1 MMVKQKGILIG
12 CIITLLFVMTTL
24 IIEGVPSYGVSS
36 PKTDGMVDA
45 GIIYGKN
52 NQFPIGVG
60 SDQGF
65 VFGSVEN
72 GVYSTILDL
81 SAYKSMMLYKDGF
94 YEPSGRTLM
103 TTGAYYLNG
112 QVKGGYHIQI
122 GSTFETYDQVLL
134 EFAVIQTLAPDA
146 YLAYDNGWR
155 VYAGHYLSQEEA
167 YANLN
172 TMSGGLSDF
181 ARIVTDPNP
190 SSVIVSVNDK
200 VLFSFDSTE
209 KEFIFSTQ
217 IFEVGAIKY
226 RGSFLVKRLPGSD
239 FTFINRVTM
248 SEYLYGVLPKEM
260 SGDWPIEALKAQ
272 AIAARNYVMMSGT
285 KYAAFGFNVDNTT
298 HSQVYGGYSAE
309 KPNSNRAVDE
319 TNGYVLTSVGE
330 IVPLYYHS
338 HSGGITD
345 NSEYVWNAAL
355 PYIKSTLD
363 PYSIGYPNTDWSATI
378 NRSDIEQR
386 LIIGG
391 YSIGSLK
398 TINIIERAPSGRV
411 MKLEFVGSISK
422 ATLVKDK
429 IRYVLGSAGL
439 KSSLFSF
446 DASTAVTNI
455 ERAKAGISGASMT
468 DTPNAASTTP
478 VSNNQSIAPL
488 VMTTNAGIYGNYIDS
503 NTLSIVEGGQTK
515 TKVMDKS
522 ALRNATDIYT
532 NAPQASVPYMYNST
546 ESFDM
551 SSGSVIFYG
560 HGYGHGLGMSQFGAK
575 KMAEMGMT
583 FEEILSFYYN
593 DTMLLKQ

>member
-1 MMVKQKGILIG
+1 MIVKQKGRLTG
-12 CIITLLFVMTTL
+12 CIVALFIVL
-24 IIEGVPSYGVSS
+24 SSFVPASYSVSS
-36 PKTDGMVDA
+36 PKTDGMVDV

-65 VFGSVEN
+65 IFGSVEN

-103 TTGAYYLNG
+103 TTGDYYLNG

-134 EFAVIQTLAPDA
+134 EFTAIQALAPDA

-155 VYAGHYLSQEEA
+155 VYTGHYLSQEEA

-172 TMSGGLSDF
+172 TMSGALSNF

-239 FTFINRVTM
+239 FTFINRVTL

-272 AIAARNYVMMSGT
+272 AIAAKNYVIMSGT

-298 HSQVYGGYSAE
+298 NSQVYGGYSAE

-411 MKLEFVGSISK
+411 TKLEFVGSISK

-446 DASTAVTNI
+446 DAGTAVTNI
-455 ERAKAGISGASMT
+455 ERAKAGTSASDSANT
-468 DTPNAASTTP
+468 ATTTP
-478 VSNNQSIAPL
+478 ASSNQSIAPL

-522 ALRNATDIYT
+522 ALRSATDIYT
-532 NAPQASVPYMYNST
+532 SAPQTSVPYMYNST

-583 FEEILSFYYN
+583 FEEILSFYYK
-593 DTMLLKQ
+593 DTQLLKQ

>member
-1 MMVKQKGILIG
+1 MFVKHKGLLIG
-12 CIITLLFVMTTL
+12 YIIAGLCVMTAF
-24 IIEGVPSYGVSS
+24 IAPSYGVSS
-36 PKTDGMVDA
+36 PKTDGMVDV

-65 VFGSVEN
+65 IFGSTEN
-72 GVYSTILDL
+72 GVFSPILDL
-81 SAYKSMMLYKDGF
+81 SAYKSFILYKDGF

-103 TTGAYYLNG
+103 TTGDYYLNG

-122 GSTFETYDQVLL
+122 GLTFETYDQVLV
-134 EFAVIQTLAPDA
+134 EFAAVQALAPEA

-155 VYAGHYLSQEEA
+155 IYTGLYMSQEEA

-172 TMSGGLSDF
+172 TMAGALSNY

-190 SSVIVSVNDK
+190 SSVIVSANDK
-200 VLFSFDSTE
+200 VVFSFDSTE
-209 KEFIFSTQ
+209 KEFLFKTQ
-217 IFEVGAIKY
+217 IFEVGGIKY

-239 FTFINRVTM
+239 FTFINRV
-248 SEYLYGVLPKEM
+248 SINEYLYGVLPKEM

-272 AIAARNYVMMSGT
+272 AIAAKNYVIMSGT

-298 HSQVYGGYSAE
+298 NSQVYGGYSAE

-319 TNGYVLTSVGE
+319 TNGYVLTSLGE

-345 NSEYVWNAAL
+345 NSEYVWNTAL

-363 PYSIGYPNTDWSATI
+363 PYSIGYPNTDWNATI

-398 TINIIERAPSGRV
+398 TINVVERAPSGRV
-411 MKLEFVGSISK
+411 TKLEFVGSISK
-422 ATLVKDK
+422 ATLVKEK
-429 IRYVLGSAGL
+429 IRSVLGSAGL
-439 KSSLFSF
+439 KSTLFSF
-446 DASTAVTNI
+446 DAGTAVTNV
-455 ERAKAGISGASMT
+455 ERARAGL
-468 DTPNAASTTP
+468 ASTSATGQTTNSLTTPTSP
-478 VSNNQSIAPL
+478 VSSNQSIAPL
-488 VMTTNAGIYGNYIDS
+488 VMTSNAGIYGSYIDS
-503 NTLSIVEGGQTK
+503 NTLIIVEDGQSK
-515 TKVMDKS
+515 TKVVNKS
-522 ALRNATDIYT
+522 ALRSATDIYT
-532 NAPQASVPYMYNST
+532 NAPLASVPYLYNST

-575 KMAEMGMT
+575 KMAEMGMS
-583 FEEILSFYYN
+583 FEAILSFYYK
-593 DTMLLKQ
+593 DTQLQKQ

>member
-1 MMVKQKGILIG
+1 
-12 CIITLLFVMTTL
+12 MTS
-24 IIEGVPSYGVSS
+24 IFIEGVPSYGVSS
-36 PKTDGMVDA
+36 PKSDGMVDV
-45 GIIYGKN
+45 GLIYGKN

-103 TTGAYYLNG
+103 TTGDYYLNG

-134 EFAVIQTLAPDA
+134 EFTAIQALAPDA

-155 VYAGHYLSQEEA
+155 VYTGQYLSQEEA

-172 TMSGGLSDF
+172 IMSGTLSNY

-239 FTFINRVTM
+239 FTFINRITL

-272 AIAARNYVMMSGT
+272 AIAARNYVIMSGT
-285 KYAAFGFNVDNTT
+285 KYAAYGFNVDNTT
-298 HSQVYGGYSAE
+298 NSQVYGGYSAE

-319 TNGYVLTSVGE
+319 TNGYVLTSSGE
-330 IVPLYYHS
+330 IVSLFYHS

-398 TINIIERAPSGRV
+398 TINIVERAPSGRV
-411 MKLEFVGSISK
+411 TKLEFVGSISK
-422 ATLVKDK
+422 ATLVKEK
-429 IRYVLGSAGL
+429 IRTVLGSAGI

-446 DASTAVTNI
+446 DAGTAVTNV
-455 ERAKAGISGASMT
+455 ERVIAGLSG
-468 DTPNAASTTP
+468 DTTTRPTNTTSNTP
-478 VSNNQSIAPL
+478 VSTNQSFAPL
-488 VMTTNAGIYGNYIDS
+488 VMTSNAGVYGNYIDS
-503 NTLSIVEGGQTK
+503 NTLSIVEGGQTR
-515 TKVMDKS
+515 TKIVDKS
-522 ALRNATDIYT
+522 ALRAATDIYA
-532 NAPQASVPYMYNST
+532 NAPQSSVPYLYNST

-575 KMAEMGMT
+575 KMAEMGKS
-583 FEEILSFYYN
+583 FEEILSFYYK
-593 DTMLLKQ
+593 DTQLLKQ

>member
-1 MMVKQKGILIG
+1 MMVKQKGILTG
-12 CIITLLFVMTTL
+12 CIVALLVVLTAFV
-24 IIEGVPSYGVSS
+24 PASYSVSS
-36 PKTDGMVDA
+36 PKTDGMVDV

-52 NQFPIGVG
+52 NQFPIGVV

-72 GVYSTILDL
+72 GVYSTLLDL
-81 SAYKSMMLYKDGF
+81 SAYKSLLLYKDGYF
-94 YEPSGRTLM
+94 EPSGRTLM
-103 TTGAYYLNG
+103 TTGDYYLNG

-134 EFAVIQTLAPDA
+134 EFKAIQALAPDA

-155 VYAGHYLSQEEA
+155 VYTGLYLSQEEA
-167 YANLN
+167 YVNLN
-172 TMSGGLSDF
+172 MMSGELSNY

-239 FTFINRVTM
+239 FTFINRVTL

-260 SGDWPIEALKAQ
+260 SGGWPIEALKAQ
-272 AIAARNYVMMSGT
+272 AIAARNYVIMSGT

-298 HSQVYGGYSAE
+298 NSQVYGGYSAE

-345 NSEYVWNAAL
+345 NSEYVWNSAL

-411 MKLEFVGSISK
+411 TKLEFVGSISK

-446 DASTAVTNI
+446 DVGTAVTNI
-455 ERAKAGISGASMT
+455 ERAKAGIAGTSVSDSA
-468 DTPNAASTTP
+468 NAAAPP
-478 VSNNQSIAPL
+478 VSSNQSIAPL

-503 NTLSIVEGGQTK
+503 STLSIVEGGQTK

-522 ALRNATDIYT
+522 ALRSATDIYT
-532 NAPQASVPYMYNST
+532 SAPQTSVPYMYNST

-583 FEEILSFYYN
+583 FQEILSFYYK
-593 DTMLLKQ
+593 DTQLLKQ

>member
-1 MMVKQKGILIG
+1 MMVKQKGILTG
-12 CIITLLFVMTTL
+12 CIVALLFVLTAFS
-24 IIEGVPSYGVSS
+24 PASYSVSS
-36 PKTDGMVDA
+36 PKTDGMVDV

-81 SAYKSMMLYKDGF
+81 SAYKSMMLYKDGY

-103 TTGAYYLNG
+103 TTGDYYLNG

-134 EFAVIQTLAPDA
+134 AFTAIQALAPDA

-155 VYAGHYLSQEEA
+155 VYTGHYLNQEEA

-172 TMSGGLSDF
+172 TMSGALSNYV
-181 ARIVTDPNP
+181 RIVTDPNP

-209 KEFIFSTQ
+209 KEFIFSTK

-239 FTFINRVTM
+239 FTFINRVTL

-272 AIAARNYVMMSGT
+272 AIAARNYVIMSGT

-298 HSQVYGGYSAE
+298 NSQVYGGYSAE

-319 TNGYVLTSVGE
+319 TNGYVLTSNGE

-345 NSEYVWNAAL
+345 NSEYVWNAPL
-355 PYIKSTLD
+355 PYIKSALD

-398 TINIIERAPSGRV
+398 TINILERAPSGRV
-411 MKLEFVGSISK
+411 TKLEFVGSISK

-429 IRYVLGSAGL
+429 IRYFLGSAGL

-446 DASTAVTNI
+446 DAGTAVTNI
-455 ERAKAGISGASMT
+455 ERAKAGISGSAGSANT
-468 DTPNAASTTP
+468 ATTTP
-478 VSNNQSIAPL
+478 ASSNQSIAPL

-522 ALRNATDIYT
+522 ALRSATDIYT
-532 NAPQASVPYMYNST
+532 SAPQTSVPYMYNST

-575 KMAEMGMT
+575 KMAEMGKT
-583 FEEILSFYYN
+583 FEEILSFYYK
-593 DTMLLKQ
+593 DTQLLKQ